1 MGIDA
6 YLKRVFP
13 GTAEEYAQRAERAM
27 LDGERLFVVTAN
39 PEILMHAQ
47 RDAQIEKLLTSP
59 EAEVVPDGIS
69 VVKAMHIL
77 GLPAKERI
85 TGVDL
90 AEKLLAAGP
99 VEKAGVPPGRKGRGG
114 LCPGRKA
121 AGPVP
126 GHDSG
131 LS

>member
-90 AEKLLAAGP
+90 AEKLLAA
-99 VEKAGVPPGRKGRGG
+99 AGRGKSG
-114 LCPGRKA
+114 CSSWAQRKRWSLPWQKSCWPSTRA
-121 AGPVP
+121 
-126 GHDSG
+126 
-131 LS
+131 